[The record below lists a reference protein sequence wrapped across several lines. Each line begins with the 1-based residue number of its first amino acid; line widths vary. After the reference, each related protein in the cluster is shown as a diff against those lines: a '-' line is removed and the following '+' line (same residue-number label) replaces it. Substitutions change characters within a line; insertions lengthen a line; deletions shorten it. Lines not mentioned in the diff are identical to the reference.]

1 MARQRREHW
10 RDPLPYG
17 VLRGFGGTTYPFDA
31 GAVSLQFVATGGEAE
46 RAVFE
51 TLHAPADLARWLAA
65 SPLAVTV
72 APTDAGLAAAKRLR
86 EALWEIAWRRARLG
100 PDAPVPAT
108 YVRTVNAAAAAPPLV
123 PALDEADTSRAGWA
137 TAATTAAALSTLAR
151 EAVGL
156 FAGPRADRIRQ
167 CEGGTCR
174 LVFVDTSRPGRR
186 RWCSMRRC
194 GNLHKQRALRERLRD
209 GAGGDA

>member
-1 MARQRREHW
+1 MAGQP

-17 VLRGFGGTTYPFDA
+17 VLRGFGGTTYAFDA

-51 TLHAPADLARWLAA
+51 TLHTPADLGRWLAA

-72 APTDAGLAAAKRLR
+72 APTADDLAAAKRLR
-86 EALWEIAWRRARLG
+86 EALWEIAWRRARFG
-100 PDAPVPAT
+100 PHANAPAT
-108 YVRTVNAAAAAPPLV
+108 YVRTVNAAAAASPLV
-123 PALDEADTSRAGWA
+123 PALDEADSRRAGWA
-137 TAATTAAALSTLAR
+137 SPATTAAALSTLAR
-151 EAVGL
+151 DAVDL

-186 RWCSMRRC
+186 RWCSMQRC
-194 GNLHKQRALRERLRD
+194 GNLHKQRALRERLRE
-209 GAGGDA
+209 GAGEDG